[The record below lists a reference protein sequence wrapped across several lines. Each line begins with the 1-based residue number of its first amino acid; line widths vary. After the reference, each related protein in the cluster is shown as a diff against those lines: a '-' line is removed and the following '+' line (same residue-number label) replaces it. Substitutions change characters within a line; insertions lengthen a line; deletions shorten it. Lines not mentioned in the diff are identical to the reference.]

1 MHWQSEMSVKIM
13 EEQLL
18 RLNAEA
24 AALGTEIKEA
34 VGDMKA
40 ATSESDRAM
49 HWEVYNSLVA
59 RERELNA
66 MRTSLTTQLAGRS
79 VRVVLS

>member
-59 RERELNA
+59 REKD
-66 MRTSLTTQLAGRS
+66 RTQCGQHSRHDLQVGL
-79 VRVVLS
+79 